1 MGITNFQ
8 GSGTFIVGNKR
19 PIYETEKGLLISDLS
34 VPINYNFK
42 PTKNGL
48 ESEVHWMKLLGF
60 GSFAEAM
67 QKANVVDLV
76 FAAGVITYESYENN
90 KGEFV
95 LKTVMKVNSFS
106 IVKAKYTDDEEQQPE
121 KPKKKLVSNRR

>member
-34 VPINYNFK
+34 VPINYNFNQG
-42 PTKNGL
+42 KNGL
-48 ESEVHWMKLLGF
+48 ESNVHWMKLLGF

-67 QKANVVDLV
+67 QKANVGDLV
-76 FAAGVITYESYENN
+76 FAAGVITYEDYTKKN
-90 KGEFV
+90 GEFV

-106 IVKAKYTDDEEQQPE
+106 IVKAKYSDDEEQQPE
-121 KPKKKLVSNRR
+121 KPKKRLVSNRR

>member
-67 QKANVVDLV
+67 QKANVGDLV
-76 FAAGVITYESYENN
+76 FAAGVITYDSYENN

-106 IVKAKYTDDEEQQPE
+106 IVKAKYSDDEEQPE

>member
-8 GSGTFIVGNKR
+8 GSGTFIVGNKK

-42 PTKNGL
+42 PTENGL
-48 ESEVHWMKLLGF
+48 QSEVHWMKLLGF
-60 GSFAEAM
+60 GSFAESM
-67 QKANVVDLV
+67 QKADVGDLV
-76 FAAGVITYESYENN
+76 YASGVITYESYEK
-90 KGEFV
+90 KGEVV

-106 IVKAKYTDDEEQQPE
+106 IVKAKHRDDEEKEPE

>member
-60 GSFAEAM
+60 GSFAEVM
-67 QKANVVDLV
+67 QKANVGDLV

-106 IVKAKYTDDEEQQPE
+106 IVKAKYSNDEEQQPE
-121 KPKKKLVSNRR
+121 KPKKKLVSTRR

>member
-34 VPINYNFK
+34 VPINYNFNQG
-42 PTKNGL
+42 KNGR
-48 ESEVHWMKLLGF
+48 ESDVHWMKLLGF

-67 QKANVVDLV
+67 QKANVGDLV
-76 FAAGVITYESYENN
+76 FAAGVITYEDYTKKN
-90 KGEFV
+90 GEFV

-106 IVKAKYTDDEEQQPE
+106 IVKAKYSDNEEQQPE
-121 KPKKKLVSNRR
+121 KPKKRLVSNRR

>member
-8 GSGTFIVGNKR
+8 GSGTFIVGNKK
-19 PIYETEKGLLISDLS
+19 PIYETKNGLLISDLS
-34 VPINYNFK
+34 VPINYNFN
-42 PTKNGL
+42 PTDNGL
-48 ESEVHWMKLLGF
+48 ESEVHWMKLVGF
-60 GSFAEAM
+60 GSFAETM
-67 QKANVVDLV
+67 QKADVGDLV
-76 FAAGVITYESYENN
+76 YASGVITYESYENK

-106 IVKAKYTDDEEQQPE
+106 IVKAKHRDDEQEPE

>member
-34 VPINYNFK
+34 VPINYNFNQG
-42 PTKNGL
+42 KNGL
-48 ESEVHWMKLLGF
+48 ESNVHWMKLLGF

-67 QKANVVDLV
+67 QKVNVGDLV
-76 FAAGVITYESYENN
+76 FAAGVITYEDYTKKN
-90 KGEFV
+90 GEFV

-106 IVKAKYTDDEEQQPE
+106 IVKAKYSDDEEQQPE
-121 KPKKKLVSNRR
+121 KPKKRLVSNRR

>member
-34 VPINYNFK
+34 VPINYNFNQG
-42 PTKNGL
+42 KNGL
-48 ESEVHWMKLLGF
+48 ESDVHWMKLVGF

-67 QKANVVDLV
+67 QKVNVGDLV
-76 FAAGVITYESYENN
+76 FAAGVITYEDYTKKN
-90 KGEFV
+90 GEFV

-106 IVKAKYTDDEEQQPE
+106 IVKAKYSDDEEQQPE
-121 KPKKKLVSNRR
+121 KPKKRLVSNRR